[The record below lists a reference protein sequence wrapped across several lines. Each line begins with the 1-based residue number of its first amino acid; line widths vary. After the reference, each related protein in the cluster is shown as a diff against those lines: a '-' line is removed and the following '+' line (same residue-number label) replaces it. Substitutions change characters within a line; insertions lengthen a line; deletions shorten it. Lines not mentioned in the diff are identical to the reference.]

1 MNGGNCEPIFRRFFG
16 YIILFP
22 IFVNDSLWTL
32 FYTQKSMLVRQ
43 GLIKNSPFLTCK
55 QICKVHFV
63 YGQIDIKK
71 FYKVK
76 FNCLEIIKLQISRK
90 AYSEKILKI
99 YAY

>member
-1 MNGGNCEPIFRRFFG
+1 
-16 YIILFP
+16 
-22 IFVNDSLWTL
+22 
-32 FYTQKSMLVRQ
+32 MLVRQ

-99 YAY
+99 YAYQDIQQMDLKHQMHLNSKVAIAIRCDDAKEA